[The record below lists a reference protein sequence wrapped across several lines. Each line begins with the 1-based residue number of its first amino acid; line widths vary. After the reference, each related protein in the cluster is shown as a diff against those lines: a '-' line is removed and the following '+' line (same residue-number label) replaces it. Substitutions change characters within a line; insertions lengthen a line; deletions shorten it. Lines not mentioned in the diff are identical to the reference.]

1 MADNYIGKKME
12 DYYAS
17 KSQSP
22 IRKSASLDKLLL
34 KNRSCRG
41 YDSSYIVRADQ
52 LRRIIEVNT
61 KIPSAM
67 NQQVL
72 RFRPVSSSEAAKVLP
87 HIRLGGA
94 LPDLHLPLPGTEPN
108 AFVVICSN
116 KEGRFVDM
124 DLGIATQTILL
135 RAVEMGLNGV
145 CIAAFD
151 HKAVCEAL
159 QLSVSPQLILAIG
172 RSAERIEVVDEA
184 VEQLGSVF
192 FPTLFH
198 SFGFILGGSDK
209 EILCLVPKVAN
220 KVDAVFYHRH
230 HASDVLVAVTAD
242 AVGF

>member
-61 KIPSAM
+61 KVPSAM

-72 RFRPVSSSEAAKVLP
+72 RFRPVLKGEADKVLP

-94 LPDLHLPLPGTEPN
+94 LPELKLPLPGTEPN
-108 AFVVICSN
+108 AFIVICSASS
-116 KEGRFVDM
+116 GRFVDI
-124 DLGIATQTILL
+124 DLGISAQSMLLKATEI
-135 RAVEMGLNGV
+135 GLNGI

-151 HKAVCEAL
+151 RTAVREAL
-159 QLSVSPQLILAIG
+159 ALDIEPVLILAIG
-172 RSAERIEVVDEA
+172 RNAEKIEL
-184 VEQLGSVF
+184 VEIDADA
-192 FPTLFH
+192 PH
-198 SFGFILGGSDK
+198 SYYRRDGVHY
-209 EILCLVPKVAN
+209 VPKV
-220 KVDAVFYHRH
+220 KLD
-230 HASDVLVAVTAD
+230 DLIIK
-242 AVGF
+242 